1 MLSDSVN
8 EDPKIDIIKRYK
20 NRIRRINQQKEED
33 IFSLAVNILS
43 NQFDP
48 HSSYLSPR
56 SAEDFDMNMS
66 LKLSGIGALLG
77 VEDDYTKVVSLVPG
91 GPAEKSGKIKPE
103 DRISKIKQGDED
115 EFIDVVGWR
124 IDEVVDLIREIDTEL
139 QIEFISFDSD
149 IDNRKIVTLKREEV
163 KLEDRAA
170 QSQVF

>member
-1 MLSDSVN
+1 
-8 EDPKIDIIKRYK
+8 
-20 NRIRRINQQKEED
+20 
-33 IFSLAVNILS
+33 
-43 NQFDP
+43 
-48 HSSYLSPR
+48 
-56 SAEDFDMNMS
+56 MNMS

-77 VEDDYTKVVSLVPG
+77 VEDDYTKVISLVPG

-124 IDEVVDLIREIDTEL
+124 IDEVVDLIRGEIDTEL

-170 QSQVF
+170 QSQVFEMNDNKIGHIVLRIKINTTFLKIYLKDLLLKNLI